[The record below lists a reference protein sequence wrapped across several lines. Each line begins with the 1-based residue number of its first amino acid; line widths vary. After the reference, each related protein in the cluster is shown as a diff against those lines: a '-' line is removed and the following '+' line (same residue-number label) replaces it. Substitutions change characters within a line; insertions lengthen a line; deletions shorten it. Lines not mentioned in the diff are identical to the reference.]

1 MKMRRY
7 QNLILEK
14 YRGRTEVHINLDVI
28 KKILEV
34 EMMTKIIFKRFSFF
48 IYLAEIIDKVLP
60 YTLFEIF
67 IFCPK
72 IQL

>member
-28 KKILEV
+28 KKNL
-34 EMMTKIIFKRFSFF
+34 EMMTKVILAILFLQF
-48 IYLAEIIDKVLP
+48 IYLAGIIDKVLP
-60 YTLFEIF
+60 
-67 IFCPK
+67 
-72 IQL
+72 